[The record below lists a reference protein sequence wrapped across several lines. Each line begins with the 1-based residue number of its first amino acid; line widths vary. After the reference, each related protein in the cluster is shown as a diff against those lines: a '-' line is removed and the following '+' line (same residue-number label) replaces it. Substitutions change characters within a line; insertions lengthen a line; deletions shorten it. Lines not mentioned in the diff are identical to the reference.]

1 MTHSVEVNTPLEA
14 LLAEQALA
22 MVRELGS
29 AAAAGPDGER
39 GLLAAV
45 GAAGCGFFATVGS
58 GRRGGVDLA
67 WGGSAVPRG
76 VGSVGPFHALEH
88 AAAAAKGRRR
98 TTWWVTSP
106 STPSDWRSLRLA
118 ASGAVE
124 GLTRRMG
131 DRLKT
136 PGRGWRE
143 DHLDPTATLVNLV
156 QTTKWPEL
164 CKPSVN

>member
-45 GAAGCGFFATVGS
+45 GAAARQFPE
-58 GRRGGVDLA
+58 A
-67 WGGSAVPRG
+67 WV
-76 VGSVGPFHALEH
+76 
-88 AAAAAKGRRR
+88 
-98 TTWWVTSP
+98 
-106 STPSDWRSLRLA
+106 

-124 GLTRRMG
+124 GLARRMG